1 MNRLILSGI
10 LVGLFSSATYAAM
23 ETSQQRHAQLD
34 KDGNGFLSLQE
45 TNGKHRIF
53 YYFGKAD
60 KNSDGH
66 IDENEFATFEKE
78 IPDWEGRK

>member
-10 LVGLFSSATYAAM
+10 LVGICSSSAFAI

-34 KDGNGFLSLQE
+34 LDRNGYLSLNE

-66 IDENEFATFEKE
+66 IDANEFIAFEKE
-78 IPDWEGRK
+78 VPDWERKSK